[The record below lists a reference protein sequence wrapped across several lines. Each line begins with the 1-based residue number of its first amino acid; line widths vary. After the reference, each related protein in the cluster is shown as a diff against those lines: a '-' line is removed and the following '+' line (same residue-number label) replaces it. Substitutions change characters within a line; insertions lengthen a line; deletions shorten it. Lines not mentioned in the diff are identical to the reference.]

1 MTSPAIPT
9 ALQTAESF
17 PQCCTNHHTASRRH
31 LQVNTTAPQ
40 QERDSPGFNF
50 EFCCVSR
57 FSYLSRNIKHVF
69 NPLTTIYSCHP
80 NLVACYLLVQPVLK
94 VGSTLQQKGWD
105 EGRQAGATLQVT
117 AQRAWSAPGHF
128 SSCTNGRRKHSFHL
142 VRAPFLAFQSAGTF
156 PGQRV
161 LTIECLL
168 MSGCGQGHKLV
179 TTI

>member
-1 MTSPAIPT
+1 MLSVGATCFEGRFYTS
-9 ALQTAESF
+9 AE
-17 PQCCTNHHTASRRH
+17 R
-31 LQVNTTAPQ
+31 
-40 QERDSPGFNF
+40 
-50 EFCCVSR
+50 
-57 FSYLSRNIKHVF
+57 
-69 NPLTTIYSCHP
+69 
-80 NLVACYLLVQPVLK
+80 
-94 VGSTLQQKGWD
+94 VG

-156 PGQRV
+156 PGQRA